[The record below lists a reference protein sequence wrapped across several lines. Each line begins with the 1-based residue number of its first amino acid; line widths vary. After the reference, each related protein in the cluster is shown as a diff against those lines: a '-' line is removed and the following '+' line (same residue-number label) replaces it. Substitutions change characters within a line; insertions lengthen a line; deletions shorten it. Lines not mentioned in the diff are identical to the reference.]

1 MFDCSGSGRISKAE
15 LEGILVSGALRP
27 SVGDGCGSSSTGST
41 GSTGSTSTTSSRF
54 VAKEEQLMTSEESV
68 HIARLMA
75 EDAFECHGEFVG
87 SFGLDAF
94 CRWLDSTPEVEH
106 LLLALLSPDFM
117 RRMVTL
123 KPKSAF

>member
-27 SVGDGCGSSSTGST
+27 SVGDGCDSSTDST
-41 GSTGSTSTTSSRF
+41 GTTSSSRF
-54 VAKEEQLMTSEESV
+54 VAKEKQLMTSEESV

-75 EDAFECHGEFVG
+75 EDAFECHCEFVG